1 MAAFKSLPCRY
12 FNRANMTAT
21 LRQLCRRA
29 SGGAW
34 RGCSS
39 ATRQE
44 NELELGEP
52 SSASAAKLASEK
64 VRDITLHTELHCFPA
79 LL

>member
-1 MAAFKSLPCRY
+1 
-12 FNRANMTAT
+12 MTDA

-52 SSASAAKLASEK
+52 SSFSAPQLASEK
-64 VRDITLHTELHCFPA
+64 VRDITMHTELHLLSGLTVNTA
-79 LL
+79 LVSGVG